1 MPETEF
7 ATCECENAS
16 HFTSD
21 TTVHCYGK
29 SFPAQELQNV
39 HTMFG
44 IFRVCK
50 KCAGSC
56 LKDWPMHSALAQA
69 PVAEGN
75 PPRETL
81 VATSQHLIHKDQIDD
96 LETCVDIAMP
106 SGESDAAITGTWES
120 ARDAILRLK
129 EAFGASNC
137 GKIAIYP
144 VIE

>member
-50 KCAGSC
+50 ACADSC
-56 LKDWPMHSALAQA
+56 LKDWPIHSSVAKAQE
-69 PVAEGN
+69 PK
-75 PPRETL
+75 PLTQQ
-81 VATSQHLIHKDQIDD
+81 SQHLIDKDQVDS
-96 LETCVDIAMP
+96 LEACVDIATPTPETIDDP
-106 SGESDAAITGTWES
+106 SIATWED
-120 ARDAILRLK
+120 ARAVVVRLK
-129 EAFGASNC
+129 EALSASNC